1 MLIIEVNI
9 KLLIIYE
16 AVKIYYFLYIT
27 IIQIKIN
34 LLLLTYDYLRKF
46 KYKLIHNINQIFVA
60 IYDGGDIQIIVFDG
74 DTIIQ

>member
-46 KYKLIHNINQIFVA
+46 KYKLIHNIYQIFVA
-60 IYDGGDIQIIVFDG
+60 VYDGGDIQIIVFDG